1 MECELYDGKGSSVP
15 GRKQS
20 VDSMLIIK
28 QEVVDNA
35 IESTVYKNYEN
46 LQELISNP
54 TTFSNSRDRNTDD
67 SRNKLLD
74 EIKQEPCSPKSES
87 GNNILNGYT
96 EEWTYIDKTAVK
108 DEDNKSNELKDR
120 TDGVTDQIP
129 YQDETDQE
137 DPVMYIFN
145 AENDMSELNDAN
157 ENVNTG
163 EVQNRRKRKGT
174 KPKKIRQ
181 NVEKIEDLKYTCT
194 TCDQRFSKKKELQ
207 MHTKSHN
214 KDVIH
219 ICGVCGQQYK
229 TKKIL
234 RSHARIHAKEQ
245 FHICS
250 TCGEQFSKKIE
261 LKRHLKVHTGPKRH
275 ACDRCDKV
283 CNRKAEL
290 IGHMRTHTG
299 EKPFLCSICGK
310 GFGFPH
316 HLKGHLLI
324 HTGEKPY
331 SCHIC
336 GRGFN
341 DRSSM
346 RRHLKTHDPF
356 ETDVTD
362 ASLIHDESLKNES
375 GVNEVKRFRRRQVYS
390 RSHVCE
396 FCGKA
401 FIKGQHLRVHIR
413 THTGEKPHQCDVC
426 GKQFNDPSSLRRH
439 MRTYANRPHVNS
451 DEKVKEYKCPIC
463 EKEFGYRRNYR
474 NHVKTHST
482 GKQFECTTCGKSFH
496 LKHHLRHHMTKH
508 MVEKPYKCTICD
520 KRFSNYSMWYCHFKT
535 HNTKGDYKFQCSIC
549 TKFFLT
555 GAHLKFHLKTHKNGN
570 SKTSENNQLK
580 SKLTVDIQSEDYICT
595 LCNDVFQDKM
605 SLRQHEI
612 FVHEEELN
620 GNISPVGSD
629 NFNIVGTKDDDLS
642 GQSTDMELT
651 ENNIHNDQSVLDKS
665 LPVEQSTV
673 DLNLINAK
681 NMDAFLIQNALEES
695 LNNSSE
701 STEGQLS
708 IEKES
713 SKFSEHDDSYLD
725 FSTCSERLKTAS
737 DIESKSENKQKRFDC
752 SECSKSFSRK
762 DSLNTHFRLHT
773 GQNIHKCNLCGKIFP
788 KRSNYIRH
796 MESCGKRE
804 RRVTQNEVLNE
815 NSYSKDFTA
824 QEQFEVSENA
834 HGDNMIND
842 KNMDALLIQNALE
855 ESLNNSSES
864 TEGQLSIE
872 KESSKFSEHD
882 DSYLDFSTCSE
893 RLKTASDIESKSEN
907 KQKRFDCSECSKSF
921 SRRDSLTTH
930 FRLHT
935 RQNIHECNLCG
946 KIFPKRS
953 NHIRHM
959 ESCGKRERKVT
970 KHEVLNENSNS
981 KDFTAIEEFDVSQN
995 AHYDKATEIGVPSKS
1010 LNKPFSC
1017 DLCDKSFTMKSSLV
1031 THYKLHT
1038 GKNLMECDV
1047 CGKKFTK
1054 SYTYLRHIRT
1064 HTGDKPHKC
1073 DYCERGFG
1081 DKSSLNRHLT
1091 TRHKMETPYVCHMC
1105 NSKFFSKS
1113 SLEKHV
1119 WTHDQESFDEMNF
1132 KDGSEDLPVRKR
1144 LPKIQFKSS
1153 ELEESA
1159 NDSSVCEMAQ
1169 TATDEYST
1177 EEPFDN
1183 TYMVQVKIEPEELE

>member
-1 MECELYDGKGSSVP
+1 MESKLYDGKGSSVP
-15 GRKQS
+15 YMTEPEKKHS

-35 IESTVYKNYEN
+35 IESAINENYEN
-46 LQELISNP
+46 RQTLISNS
-54 TTFSNSRDRNTDD
+54 TTVSNIGERNPNDAK
-67 SRNKLLD
+67 NILLD
-74 EIKQEPCSPKSES
+74 EIKQEPCSPESES
-87 GNNILNGYT
+87 TNTLLNGYIQ
-96 EEWTYIDKTAVK
+96 EWTYLDKTASNA
-108 DEDNKSNELKDR
+108 EDNKSNILKNR
-120 TDGVTDQIP
+120 TDGVTSQIP
-129 YQDETDQE
+129 CQDGIDQE
-137 DPVMYIFN
+137 EPAMYMYMFN
-145 AENDMSELNDAN
+145 AENELSELNDAN

-207 MHTKSHN
+207 MHTKSHS

-219 ICGVCGQQYK
+219 ICGVCGEK
-229 TKKIL
+229 FGTKKTL
-234 RSHARIHAKEQ
+234 KSHSRTHEKEQ

-261 LKRHLKVHTGPKRH
+261 LKRHLKIHTGPKRY
-275 ACDRCDKV
+275 ACDQCDKV

-290 IGHMRTHTG
+290 VGHMRTHTG
-299 EKPFLCSICGK
+299 EKPFLCSTCGK

-346 RRHLKTHDPF
+346 RRHVKTHDPF
-356 ETDVTD
+356 ETDVND
-362 ASLIHDESLKNES
+362 ASLILDESLKNES
-375 GVNEVKRFRRRQVYS
+375 GIYEVKRVRRRQVYS

-439 MRTYANRPHVNS
+439 IRTYANRPHVNS

-555 GAHLKFHLKTHKNGN
+555 GAHLKFHLKTHKHGN
-570 SKTSENNQLK
+570 SKASENNQLK
-580 SKLTVDIQSEDYICT
+580 SQSTVAEQSGDYICT
-595 LCNDVFQDKM
+595 ICSDSFHDKI
-605 SLRQHEI
+605 SLKQHEI
-612 FVHEEELN
+612 LVHEEKLN
-620 GNISPVGSD
+620 GDLSLVGSD
-629 NFNIVGTKDDDLS
+629 NFSIVGEMEDDMS
-642 GQSTDMELT
+642 GQSTDLELIK
-651 ENNIHNDQSVLDKS
+651 NNIQNDQSVLDKN
-665 LPVEQSTV
+665 LPVMQSTA
-673 DLNLINAK
+673 DPNL
-681 NMDAFLIQNALEES
+681 
-695 LNNSSE
+695 
-701 STEGQLS
+701 
-708 IEKES
+708 
-713 SKFSEHDDSYLD
+713 
-725 FSTCSERLKTAS
+725 
-737 DIESKSENKQKRFDC
+737 
-752 SECSKSFSRK
+752 
-762 DSLNTHFRLHT
+762 
-773 GQNIHKCNLCGKIFP
+773 
-788 KRSNYIRH
+788 
-796 MESCGKRE
+796 
-804 RRVTQNEVLNE
+804 
-815 NSYSKDFTA
+815 
-824 QEQFEVSENA
+824 
-834 HGDNMIND
+834 IND
-842 KNMDALLIQNALE
+842 KNMDALLTQNASE
-855 ESLNNSSES
+855 KSLINCFESSE
-864 TEGQLSIE
+864 EQSIE
-872 KESSKFSEHD
+872 KESSKLSEHD
-882 DSYLDFSTCSE
+882 DTYLDLSSCSDS
-893 RLKTASDIESKSEN
+893 LKNAPDIGAKSDN

-930 FRLHT
+930 FRIHT

-953 NHIRHM
+953 NFIRHM
-959 ESCGKRERKVT
+959 ESCGKRERRIAKN
-970 KHEVLNENSNS
+970 VLPNETYSE
-981 KDFTAIEEFDVSQN
+981 DLTDREQFDASQN
-995 AHYDKATEIGVPSKS
+995 AHCDKTSEVGRLSKS

-1017 DLCDKSFTMKSSLV
+1017 DVCDKSFTMKSSLV

-1091 TRHKMETPYVCHMC
+1091 TRHKMEAPYICHMC
-1105 NSKFFSKS
+1105 NSKFFTKF
-1113 SLEKHV
+1113 SLEKHI
-1119 WTHDQESFDEMNF
+1119 WTHDQESFDEMKY
-1132 KDGSEDLPVRKR
+1132 KDRSEDLPLRKK
-1144 LPKIQFKSS
+1144 LPKIQLKLSDVK
-1153 ELEESA
+1153 EST
-1159 NDSSVCEMAQ
+1159 NDSSVCEM
-1169 TATDEYST
+1169 TLTDTDDNST

-1183 TYMVQVKIEPEELE
+1183 TYMVQVKIEPEEVE

>member
-1 MECELYDGKGSSVP
+1 MECDMYDGKGPSVP
-15 GRKQS
+15 GLTVPGKMQS

-35 IESTVYKNYEN
+35 IESTVNENYEN
-46 LQELISNP
+46 LQELINDP
-54 TTFSNSRDRNTDD
+54 TTVSNSRDRNPDD
-67 SRNKLLD
+67 AKNILLD
-74 EIKQEPCSPKSES
+74 EIKQEPCSPENEGK
-87 GNNILNGYT
+87 NNLYNGYI
-96 EEWTYIDKTAVK
+96 EEWTYLDKTTGNA
-108 DEDNKSNELKDR
+108 EDNKSNKLKDR

-137 DPVMYIFN
+137 EPVMYIFN

-194 TCDQRFSKKKELQ
+194 TCDQ
-207 MHTKSHN
+207 
-214 KDVIH
+214 
-219 ICGVCGQQYK
+219 
-229 TKKIL
+229 
-234 RSHARIHAKEQ
+234 
-245 FHICS
+245 
-250 TCGEQFSKKIE
+250 
-261 LKRHLKVHTGPKRH
+261 
-275 ACDRCDKV
+275 
-283 CNRKAEL
+283 
-290 IGHMRTHTG
+290 
-299 EKPFLCSICGK
+299 
-310 GFGFPH
+310 
-316 HLKGHLLI
+316 
-324 HTGEKPY
+324 
-331 SCHIC
+331 
-336 GRGFN
+336 
-341 DRSSM
+341 
-346 RRHLKTHDPF
+346 
-356 ETDVTD
+356 
-362 ASLIHDESLKNES
+362 
-375 GVNEVKRFRRRQVYS
+375 
-390 RSHVCE
+390 
-396 FCGKA
+396 
-401 FIKGQHLRVHIR
+401 
-413 THTGEKPHQCDVC
+413 
-426 GKQFNDPSSLRRH
+426 
-439 MRTYANRPHVNS
+439 S

-580 SKLTVDIQSEDYICT
+580 SKSAVDVQSEDYICT
-595 LCNDVFQDKM
+595 LCNDTFQDKM

-651 ENNIHNDQSVLDKS
+651 ENKIHIDQSVLDKS
-665 LPVEQSTV
+665 LPVKQSTV
-673 DLNLINAK
+673 DLNLINDK
-681 NMDAFLIQNALEES
+681 NMDALLIQNALEES

-701 STEGQLS
+701 STGGQSL
-708 IEKES
+708 EKEC
-713 SKFSEHDDSYLD
+713 SKFSEHDDSFLD
-725 FSTCSERLKTAS
+725 FSACSESLKTAS

-773 GQNIHKCNLCGKIFP
+773 GQNIHECNLCGKIFP

-815 NSYSKDFTA
+815 NSFSKDFTPI
-824 QEQFEVSENA
+824 EQLDASENA
-834 HGDNMIND
+834 HCDNMIHVND

-872 KESSKFSEHD
+872 KESSKLSEHD
-882 DSYLDFSTCSE
+882 DSYLDFSTCSDS
-893 RLKTASDIESKSEN
+893 LKTASDIESKSEN

-953 NHIRHM
+953 NYIRHM
-959 ESCGKRERKVT
+959 ESCGKRERRVT
-970 KHEVLNENSNS
+970 KNEKSNS
-981 KDFTAIEEFDVSQN
+981 EDFTAIEQFDTSQN
-995 AHYDKATEIGVPSKS
+995 AQCDKPTEICVP
-1010 LNKPFSC
+1010 
-1017 DLCDKSFTMKSSLV
+1017 
-1031 THYKLHT
+1031 
-1038 GKNLMECDV
+1038 
-1047 CGKKFTK
+1047 
-1054 SYTYLRHIRT
+1054 
-1064 HTGDKPHKC
+1064 
-1073 DYCERGFG
+1073 
-1081 DKSSLNRHLT
+1081 
-1091 TRHKMETPYVCHMC
+1091 
-1105 NSKFFSKS
+1105 
-1113 SLEKHV
+1113 LEKHV
-1119 WTHDQESFDEMNF
+1119 WTHDQESFDEMKY
-1132 KDGSEDLPVRKR
+1132 KDGSEDSPVRKR

-1153 ELEESA
+1153 ELKESA
-1159 NDSSVCEMAQ
+1159 NDSLVCEM
-1169 TATDEYST
+1169 TPTETDEYST